1 MAKNYTDK
9 NGKVISDK
17 EFEELLKKK
26 TKEWIEDNVWFE
38 DWLHMNNYYIS
49 NIFFLSDEDKKEVWE
64 KFEKDCLHEARWE
77 LLEVYGWAP
86 CE

>member
-1 MAKNYTDK
+1 
-9 NGKVISDK
+9 
-17 EFEELLKKK
+17 
-26 TKEWIEDNVWFE
+26 
-38 DWLHMNNYYIS
+38 MNNYYIS